1 MEIKQNPIVEAI
13 FALSKLLKEQITAD
27 LKLVHLSVLQLQALV
42 FLHQNPDS
50 AMSDIA
56 NFFKIELPSATSL
69 INKLVDMDLAV
80 RKEDKKDRRLVRISI
95 TLQGQNLLAEGM
107 KARAKHMEKIVS
119 YLSKEDQE
127 AFLRILQNLIKTME
141 KQNEK

>member
-13 FALSKLLKEQITAD
+13 FALSKLLKEQITSD

-42 FLHQNPDS
+42 FLHQHPDS

-69 INKLVDMDLAV
+69 INKLVDMDLAI
-80 RKEDKKDRRLVRISI
+80 RKEDKKDRRLVRISV
-95 TLQGQNLLAEGM
+95 TTQGQNLLAEGM
-107 KARAKHMEKIVS
+107 KARAKHMEKVVS
-119 YLSKEDQE
+119 YLSEDDQQ
-127 AFLRILQNLIKTME
+127 ALLRILQTLIKTME
-141 KQNEK
+141 EQNEK